1 MPNMIFC
8 FKNRDITSIQG
19 DKVMRNLLEELK
31 KYYGKNA
38 EFRQGQEEAISSVL
52 AGKRTLVVQK
62 TGWGKSLV
70 YFLATKI
77 IRQETNKVTLIIS
90 PLLALM
96 NNQIESA
103 NRLGMNVKTLNS
115 ENTEEWD
122 SIIEE
127 INNNNVDAL
136 IISPERLANDD
147 FKEMLTANL
156 TVNVGL
162 FVVDEAHCISD
173 WGHDFRPDYRRIVD
187 IVKLLPPNIP
197 IVATTATAN
206 NRVVNDIKAQLG
218 NDIII
223 SRGGLVRE
231 SLAIQVIKLASKEER
246 LAWLTSNMDKI
257 SGTGIIYCL
266 TVNDCKL
273 VEKWLKEKDYIC
285 ESYYAAVAKEK
296 KEEIIEKFMNNH
308 IKVLVA
314 TVAFGMGFDKKDI
327 SFVIHFQKP
336 ANIVS
341 YYQQIGRAGRAIDRA
356 YAILF
361 CGSEDD
367 EINNY
372 FIDSAFP
379 TEKTMSEVINLV
391 MQNPGLRKTD
401 FERNINMKPTRI
413 EKCLKYLLV
422 NGDIYKDGPKY
433 YKTPRL
439 WEPDLKKS
447 EQITEIRKNELK
459 QMNEFV
465 HTSDCYMRYIANAL
479 DDVESKPCGCCTN
492 CTKQHIFDT
501 NVSLADVR
509 KAQLFIKNDFNVIEP
524 RKKWP
529 ISVKISDKNMIL
541 SEWLCEPGRVLS
553 NYGDAGWGKHVAECK
568 YKAGAFDEQLVDA
581 SVELLRE
588 FVVES
593 KIEWVTGIPSLR
605 RPELVRNF
613 AIKTAR
619 RLGIPYVE
627 AIIKTNNG
635 RCQKELNT
643 GYLQFQNAYD
653 TFKVLSD
660 NVVNGN
666 VLLIDD
672 MVDSRWTF
680 TVCGYK
686 LRDNGC
692 GKVYPFA
699 LANTAGRNGDE

>member
-1 MPNMIFC
+1 M
-8 FKNRDITSIQG
+8 RD
-19 DKVMRNLLEELK
+19 LLAELK
-31 KYYGKNA
+31 KYYGKDA
-38 EFRQGQEEAISSVL
+38 EFRKGQEEAINSVL

-77 IRQETNKVTLIIS
+77 IRMETKKVTLIIS

-103 NRLGMNVKTLNS
+103 NKLDMKVKTLNS

-127 INNNNVDAL
+127 INKNDVDAL

-147 FKEMLTANL
+147 FREILTTNL
-156 TVNVGL
+156 TVNIGL

-197 IVATTATAN
+197 ILATTATAN
-206 NRVVNDIKAQLG
+206 NRVVDDIKEQLG
-218 NDIII
+218 NDILI
-223 SRGGLVRE
+223 SRGSLMRK
-231 SLAIQVIKLASKEER
+231 SLAIQVIKLVSKEER
-246 LAWLTSNMDKI
+246 LAWLTGNIDKI
-257 SGTGIIYCL
+257 PGTGIIYCL
-266 TVNDCKL
+266 TVSDCKL
-273 VEKWLKEKDYIC
+273 VEKWLKKNDYTC
-285 ESYYAAVAKEK
+285 ESYYAAVDKEK
-296 KEEIIEKFMNNH
+296 KTEIIEKFMTNQ

-336 ANIVS
+336 ANIVA

-379 TEKTMSEVINLV
+379 TERAMDEVINQV
-391 MQNPGLRKTD
+391 MKNSGLRKTD
-401 FERNINMKPTRI
+401 FEKNINMKPGRI

-433 YKTPRL
+433 YKTPKE
-439 WEPDLKKS
+439 WKPDLKKS
-447 EQITEIRKNELK
+447 EEITEIRKNELK

-465 HTSDCYMRYIANAL
+465 NISDCYMKYIADAL
-479 DDVESKPCGCCTN
+479 DDVESKTCGCCAN
-492 CTKQHIFDT
+492 CTKQNIFDDK
-501 NVSLADVR
+501 VSLADVT
-509 KAQLFIKNDFNVIEP
+509 KAQQFIKNDFNVIEP

-529 ISVKISDKNMIL
+529 ATVKIQDKNTIL
-541 SEWLCEPGRVLS
+541 LDKLCEQGRVLS
-553 NYGDAGWGKHVAECK
+553 NYGDAGWGRHVAECK
-568 YKAGAFDEQLVDA
+568 YKAGVFDEQLINA
-581 SVELLRE
+581 SVELLKE
-588 FVVES
+588 FVV
-593 KIEWVTGIPSLR
+593 KNNIEWVTSIPSLR

-613 AIKTAR
+613 AIKTANKLR
-619 RLGIPYVE
+619 IPYVD
-627 AIIKTNNG
+627 AIIKTSNG
-635 RCQKELNT
+635 KCQKELNT
-643 GYLQFQNAYD
+643 SYLQFQNAYD
-653 TFKVLSD
+653 TFEVLSE
-660 NVVNGN
+660 NVSNGN

-686 LRDNGC
+686 LRDYGC